1 MQARTTAPC
10 PNSSTP
16 LLLLTRVSVQVGKSC
31 VGHEGFVLSVA
42 FAPTP
47 SAGRIL
53 LATGGSDNKVRLW
66 DGATGHQ
73 LGPPLAL
80 HTRQVNCVAFGEV
93 PGQGGLLL
101 ASGSTDGSVRLWD
114 PATGNP
120 LAQPIVIASPV
131 KCVAFSA
138 PGDPR
143 LLLACGDDGG
153 VVRLVDALSGA
164 AVGSPVAA
172 HSEGVTGLL
181 FVREGSTLR
190 LVTSSGD
197 TTVRCVLRVCVH
209 VLPVD
214 TCPPDGNYVS
224 ARVYEGMFPCV
235 CARVYGECARACAPP
250 HEQAQ
255 MLGCGQ
261 RVHGVGQSRLA
272 PVPGCCWL
280 QARWCARPWATAA
293 GPSLSLRLGAAHVSL

>member
-1 MQARTTAPC
+1 MQAQTGATSC
-10 PNSSTP
+10 TP
-16 LLLLTRVSVQVGKSC
+16 LHLLARASVQVGKPC
-31 VGHEGFVLSVA
+31 LGHEGFVLSVA

-47 SAGRIL
+47 STGRFL

-66 DGATGHQ
+66 DGTTGHQ

-101 ASGSTDGSVRLWD
+101 ASGSADGSVRLWD
-114 PATGNP
+114 PATGSP
-120 LAQPIVIASPV
+120 LGQPIVNASPV

-164 AVGSPVAA
+164 SAGSPIAA

-181 FVREGSTLR
+181 FVKEGSTLR

-197 TTVRCVLRVCVH
+197 TTVRCVLRVCAC
-209 VLPVD
+209 VD
-214 TCPPDGNYVS
+214 SCPQDGNV
-224 ARVYEGMFPCV
+224 
-235 CARVYGECARACAPP
+235 
-250 HEQAQ
+250 
-255 MLGCGQ
+255 
-261 RVHGVGQSRLA
+261 
-272 PVPGCCWL
+272 W
-280 QARWCARPWATAA
+280 
-293 GPSLSLRLGAAHVSL
+293 